1 MNPSTQ
7 AGVVGNFLLLELTV
21 NNVPDAAAFQ
31 WQHSSTGFNMV
42 KSTIL
47 HHDMQPLAATAIFC
61 I

>member
-7 AGVVGNFLLLELTV
+7 AGAVGNFLLPELTV
-21 NNVPDAAAFQ
+21 NNVPDAAVFQ
-31 WQHSSTGFNMV
+31 WLHSSTDFNMV

-47 HHDMQPLAATAIFC
+47 YLDMQPLAATSIYC